1 MKKLVILGLFLLSI
15 NGVVKADEKN
25 LAQGLDVGE
34 MITKMKLDKGQ
45 LARMIDQ
52 LVQTGQIKPEEAKKA
67 KEELLK
73 MNDSDL
79 NKLKLDAVQLY
90 KEKGSDSSKFLD
102 PKMKKTLDD
111 LKSGAG
117 ESELTKKLRELD
129 ESGF

>member
-1 MKKLVILGLFLLSI
+1 MKKLVLFCLFSLYVCGPI
-15 NGVVKADEKN
+15 KADE
-25 LAQGLDVGE
+25 GFDVGE

-79 NKLKLDAVQLY
+79 NKLKLDAVELY
-90 KEKGSDSSKFLD
+90 KEKGSDSSKLLD
-102 PKMKKTLDD
+102 PKMKNALDEM
-111 LKSGAG
+111 KAG
-117 ESELTKKLRELD
+117 ESELTKKLRELE
-129 ESGF
+129 ESGH